1 MDNKSVH
8 NPIDPAAAERETD
21 SSHQNHYEKMLGDEQ
36 RVKVLSPGMMVLKR
50 FIRNRLAITGLV
62 ILVIM
67 FLFSFLGG
75 VLASY
80 RQDQTFHT
88 TQVMLKEY
96 AGATRNAELRY
107 AVAPGSHF
115 TKAAYAGLILAINN
129 GEASFSSGGFHFTY
143 APVGEGTYLIQEAES
158 LADVAIRKVFFGYET
173 APGFSMTPEMKKT
186 FEAAYQAGADS
197 FVSDGEEYQIFRG
210 KTGATIGKIRD
221 SAIASMKIFDAAR
234 KEDMAKIESF
244 SFRYAVQKAI
254 AEDAATFE
262 MDGSIF
268 TLTEDDGSYLIKRTL
283 NNGEIETF
291 SVVTDLIIN
300 AIMPDV
306 FLTLEYKAE
315 VAAAINGDLSE
326 FVFDGQRYR
335 IDLVHRTFNIKTDM
349 ATHVLDMYHAPD
361 GKHLLGTDQNGMDML
376 TRLMYGGRISLM
388 VGFIVIFLEMFI
400 GIIIGGISGYFG
412 GWVDTLL
419 MRFIDLF
426 NCIPFW
432 PILLILGSVM
442 DTLEVD
448 PYVRIFLLMFIL
460 GLLGWTGIARVVRGQ
475 ILALREQDFM
485 VATEATGVRVSRRII
500 KHLVPNV
507 MPLLIVQATL
517 GLGGIILTEATLSFL
532 GLGVKYPLASWGSII
547 NAASNPYIVTNY
559 WFIWIPAGF
568 LILLTV
574 LGFNFVGD
582 GLRDAFDPKM
592 KR

>member
-1 MDNKSVH
+1 MDHKSLQTG
-8 NPIDPAAAERETD
+8 NDPAAARETD
-21 SSHQNHYEKMLGDEQ
+21 GSRQNHYEKMLGDEQ

-50 FIRNRLAITGLV
+50 FIRNRLAITGLI

-75 VLASY
+75 VLSPY
-80 RQDQTFHT
+80 RQDQTFDT

-107 AVAPGSHF
+107 TVAPGSRF
-115 TKAAYAGLILAINN
+115 NKSAYAALILAINK
-129 GEASFSSGGFHFTY
+129 GAVSFDSGGVFFSYT
-143 APVGEGTYLIQEAES
+143 PLGEQTYLIRELESFAEVS
-158 LADVAIRKVFFGYET
+158 IRKVLFGYET
-173 APGFSMTPEMKKT
+173 APGFSMTQEMKKS

-197 FVSDGEEYQIFRG
+197 IVLDGQEYQIFRN
-210 KTGATIGKIRD
+210 KTGAVIGKTRD
-221 SAIASMKIFDAAR
+221 SAIASMKVFDAAR
-234 KEDMAKIESF
+234 AEDNQLANSF
-244 SFRYAVQKAI
+244 SFRLAAEQAI
-254 AEDAATFE
+254 ARGDAAFE
-262 MDGSIF
+262 ADGNAF
-268 TLTEDDGSYLIKRTL
+268 TLTDEEGSFLIKRTL
-283 NNGEIETF
+283 ENGGTETF
-291 SVVTDLIIN
+291 AAISDLIIN

-306 FLTLEYKAE
+306 FLTLDFKAE
-315 VAAAINGDLSE
+315 AAAAINADLSE
-326 FVFDGQRYR
+326 FVFEGQRFR
-335 IDLVHRTFNIKTDM
+335 IDLVHRTFNIKTDTE
-349 ATHVLDMYHAPD
+349 THVLDMYHAPD
-361 GKHLLGTDQNGMDML
+361 GKHLLGTDQNGMDMM

-388 VGFIVIFLEMFI
+388 VGFVVIFLEMFI
-400 GIIIGGISGYFG
+400 GILIGGISGYFG

-426 NCIPFW
+426 NCIPYW
-432 PILLILGSVM
+432 PILLIIGSVM

-448 PYVRIFLLMFIL
+448 PYVRVFLLMFIL

-500 KHLVPNV
+500 RHLVPNV

-532 GLGVKYPLASWGSII
+532 GLGVKYPIASWGSII

-559 WFIWIPAGF
+559 WFIWIPAGL

>member
-1 MDNKSVH
+1 MDNNSFTKG
-8 NPIDPAAAERETD
+8 NDPAAEGRETANAPEK
-21 SSHQNHYEKMLGDEQ
+21 QYGKMLGDEQ

-75 VLASY
+75 VLSPY

-96 AGATRNAELRY
+96 AGATRNEELRY
-107 AVAPGSHF
+107 TVAPGSKF
-115 TKAAYAGLILAINN
+115 SKSAYAAMILAINK
-129 GEASFSSGGFHFTY
+129 GAAGFDSGGISFSYT
-143 APVGEGTYLIQEAES
+143 PLGEQVYLIQELESFAEVS
-158 LADVAIRKVFFGYET
+158 IRKVLFGYET
-173 APGFSMTPEMKKT
+173 APGFSMTQEMKKA

-197 FVSDGEEYQIFRG
+197 IVFGDEEYQIFRN
-210 KTGATIGKIRD
+210 KTGAIIGKILD
-221 SAIASMKIFDAAR
+221 SAIASMNIFDAAR
-234 KEDMAKIESF
+234 AEDTELINSF
-244 SFRYAVQKAI
+244 PFRLAAEQAI
-254 AEDAATFE
+254 ARGDAAFE
-262 MDGSIF
+262 ADGQVF
-268 TLTEDDGSYLIKRTL
+268 ALTDEEGSFLIKRTL
-283 NNGEIETF
+283 QNGETETIAAI
-291 SVVTDLIIN
+291 SNLIIN

-306 FLTLEYKAE
+306 FLTLDFKAE
-315 VAAAINGDLSE
+315 VATAINSDLKE
-326 FVFDGQRYR
+326 FPFNDQRFR
-335 IDLVHRTFNIKTDM
+335 IDLVHRTFNIKTDTE
-349 ATHVLDMYHAPD
+349 THVLDMYHTPD
-361 GKHLLGTDQNGMDML
+361 AKHLLGTDQNGMDMM

-388 VGFIVIFLEMFI
+388 VGFVVIFLEMFI
-400 GIIIGGISGYFG
+400 GILVGGISGYFG

-426 NCIPFW
+426 NCIPYW

-442 DTLEVD
+442 DTMEVD
-448 PYVRIFLLMFIL
+448 PYVRVFLLMFIL

-500 KHLVPNV
+500 RHLVPNV

-532 GLGVKYPLASWGSII
+532 GLGVKYPIASWGSII

-559 WFIWIPAGF
+559 WFIWVPAGL

>member
-1 MDNKSVH
+1 MDKKMGNTKDHRADASGE
-8 NPIDPAAAERETD
+8 NAMNQQKPE
-21 SSHQNHYEKMLGDEQ
+21 NMLGDEQ

-50 FIRNRLAITGLV
+50 FLRNRLAITGLI
-62 ILVIM
+62 ILVFM
-67 FLFSFLGG
+67 FLFSFVGG
-75 VLASY
+75 ILAPF

-88 TQVMLKEY
+88 TEIMLKEY

-107 AVAPGSHF
+107 VTAPESEF
-115 TKAAYAGLILAINN
+115 TKSAYAGMILAKNN
-129 GEASFSSGGFHFTY
+129 GETSFVSNGTHFAFTLL
-143 APVGEGTYLIQEAES
+143 GQDTFLIEEAKP
-158 LADVAIRKVFFGYET
+158 LAEVAIRKVLFGYKT
-173 APGFSMTPEMKKT
+173 APGFTMPEGMKQAFESAYKAGEDT
-186 FEAAYQAGADS
+186 FIFEDEA
-197 FVSDGEEYQIFRG
+197 YQIFR
-210 KTGATIGKIRD
+210 TDLGATIGKTRA
-221 SAIASMKIFDAAR
+221 SALASMKIYDVARPEDKALIDSFDYRMAAEQAMAAGLEAFEHDGVIYTLV
-234 KEDMAKIESF
+234 EDE
-244 SFRYAVQKAI
+244 
-254 AEDAATFE
+254 
-262 MDGSIF
+262 
-268 TLTEDDGSYLIKRTL
+268 GSYLITYASG
-283 NNGEIETF
+283 NGEAETF
-291 SVVTDLIIN
+291 GAVSEMIIN

-306 FLTLEYKAE
+306 FLTMEFKAE
-315 VAAAINGDLSE
+315 AAAAINDGLSE
-326 FVFDGQRYR
+326 FNYNGQRFR
-335 IDLVHRTFNIKTDM
+335 IDLVHRTYNIKTDTE
-349 ATHVLDMYHAPD
+349 THVLDMYHAPD
-361 GKHLLGTDQNGMDML
+361 SKHLLGTDQNGMDML

-388 VGFIVIFLEMFI
+388 VGFVVIFLEMFI
-400 GIIIGGISGYFG
+400 GILIGGISGYFG
-412 GWVDTLL
+412 KWVDTML

-426 NCIPFW
+426 NCIPYW

-448 PYVRIFLLMFIL
+448 SYVRIFLLMFVL

-485 VATEATGVRVSRRII
+485 IAAEATGVRVSRRII

-559 WFIWIPAGF
+559 WYIWVPAGL